1 MYAFSV
7 LHDSFDGVA
16 AGKRKSGHRAPS
28 IRHPILRFGGTTT
41 DDVPPFA
48 WNRIPQHPQPSPTSN
63 SPLKESAG
71 PTMNDPAK
79 EETLRDLEV
88 SYDNIDRLASIPT
101 GRTDSLNSTPTP
113 KNRL

>member
-48 WNRIPQHPQPSPTSN
+48 WNRIPQHSQPSPTSN
-63 SPLKESAG
+63 SPLEESAG